1 MFYRDDKVVYANYGV
16 CTVSETDARMSM
28 GGVERTYY
36 VLLPTRDRGGTVYVP
51 VDHEELMRPIMNRSE
66 AIELVEHYDDI
77 ETDDFTDSSSRT
89 VEDHFKKLLRRCD
102 CATAVCVFKT
112 MKTRSPN
119 RQAASTFPPL
129 CTRVC
134 STRRN
139 TKQQASFP
147 PHSTS
152 PRPTCPP
159 TSKSTEARR
168 GDPGFTP
175 SVAPR

>member
-36 VLLPTRDRGGTVYVP
+36 VLLPTRDREGTVYVP

-77 ETDDFTDSSSRT
+77 ETDDFTDSNSRT

-112 MKTRSPN
+112 MKTRITEQASRKHLPSSMYT
-119 RQAASTFPPL
+119 RLLDQAKHQAASEL
-129 CTRVC
+129 
-134 STRRN
+134 S
-139 TKQQASFP
+139 AALDIA
-147 PHSTS
+147 
-152 PRPTCPP
+152 
-159 TSKSTEARR
+159 EADVPAYIEEHRSAKR
-168 GDPGFTP
+168 
-175 SVAPR
+175 